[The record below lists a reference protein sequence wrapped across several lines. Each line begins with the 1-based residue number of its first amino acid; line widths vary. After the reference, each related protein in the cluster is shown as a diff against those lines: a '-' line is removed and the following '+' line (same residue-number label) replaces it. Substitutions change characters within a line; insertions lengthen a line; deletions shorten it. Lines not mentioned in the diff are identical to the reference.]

1 MMLGILHYELETY
14 TVQEKP
20 TIYINVGPLKP
31 KL

>member
-1 MMLGILHYELETY
+1 MMLGIRYELEIY

-20 TIYINVGPLKP
+20 TIYINVGPLKS